1 MPKNTAPATSSDA
14 ASKADLSVKLPKL
27 RKVRGGHKAYS
38 MKALE
43 QTRTLLGAPQLS
55 DSLKLRQN
63 KKVLE
68 EKLEKISDLDDQIL
82 GLLDNEDAIAAEI
95 NESGEFRETVYEIL
109 LKIDDKLRKI
119 EVTPGGSGAQNQT
132 PVVQGGGTSFTKLP
146 KLQLRKFNGKPHKF
160 YEFWDSFQASVDS
173 NPNLSDALKLEY
185 LKAQCEG
192 TAYQAV
198 AGFELSDANYKTVVD
213 ILKGRFGQ
221 RQTILDSHIDAL
233 LTINTLGKHA
243 DIADI
248 RKFYDT
254 VEAHC
259 RGLQAIG
266 VDPKSYSIILVNM
279 VQKKLPEE
287 IRLILSRKMNET
299 CGDSDWELSELL
311 NCLRIEIEAR
321 EKCAPERK
329 DVKRANIGYPTAAAL
344 TTGTSKATCTFC
356 KGAHTTSECH
366 IVTDIRE
373 RRNILKREGRC
384 YLCLRKGGH
393 LARECQSS
401 IKCFT
406 CKGRHHVALCENRN
420 RPGQVVYRQSK
431 NEGDRSSSFP
441 RRKADQASQ
450 TNIAEPATSFCGM
463 NVKGNS
469 EGKGYLLQTAFV
481 IAANPEDPSKEVKL
495 RLLIDSGSQRSYV
508 TQRARALL
516 ELPTAN
522 QEEIMIKAF
531 GTNKAVIQHC
541 DVVPICLKSRLSN
554 FETGIKALEV
564 PSICSPLQGQAIRQ
578 AKSQYVHLN
587 GLKLADYP
595 PDIMQDLSVDILL
608 GCDVMWKI
616 MTGEIIK
623 GNCEE
628 SPVAIGT
635 HFGWVLSGPVEHIQD
650 SLQTSVNLVITSA
663 LRTDTKPVV
672 IDYYDSVLHADS
684 IMEKKVDDLFNLE
697 AIGISEIDSVHEA
710 FTKDIKFV
718 DGHYVVRLPWRQH
731 HDILPDNYEL
741 SGNRL
746 SSTLKRLRKDPPLL
760 REYDRVIQEQSRM
773 GIIEAVQPTLINHMK
788 DRVHYLSHHAVVR
801 KEALTTKVRVVM
813 DGSAKVQANAPSLN
827 ECLHTGPSLTPNILD
842 ILIRFRW
849 FKVALVSDIEKAFHM
864 ITVDEQDR
872 DALRFLWIDDIYA
885 NDPKLVCYRFSKVV
899 FGLNCS
905 PFLLGATLNYHIQ
918 NCKLD
923 DAKLKEILTQSTY
936 VDDVV
941 MGADTV
947 ERAYGIYE
955 KAKSFLLKGGF
966 NLRKWRTSDK
976 ALQSV
981 IDSKEISQPEHAM
994 KVESDESS
1002 YVQATVGDAS
1012 QLKPNECKVLGIK
1025 WNSSAD
1031 NLILTFERLVLMGKE
1046 LPPTKRN
1053 LLKVAASLFDPVGF
1067 ISPVAVQLKI
1077 LLQEAC
1083 LLNLEWDMSLP
1094 ESLTNVYLAFLKD
1107 LENALSI
1114 TLPRCYFDVAQGDM
1128 EQYSLHGF
1136 CDASNKA
1143 YCAVIYLVQ
1152 KTDVGYKSTFV
1163 ASKSRVVPL
1172 KKLTIPRLELIAALI
1187 LARLLI
1193 TVKNALENQV
1203 KFESVN
1209 CWSDSTIVLSWL
1221 KNDRSYKQFVS
1232 HRAKEIL
1239 KLTSPDMWNH
1249 CPTEYNPADVGSR
1262 GQSVRDLRANQL
1274 WWHGPEWLES
1284 SKENYPV
1291 QPSKTQLETEE
1302 CYQEIRQELTILLAK
1317 NELKGNVNLDKI
1329 LDVNK
1334 FSSYNRLLKCT
1345 ALVLRFIS
1353 NMKSRVQ
1360 KRHNEIKVEELEP
1373 SELEQAERLW
1383 IKTLQIHMQ
1392 EDRNFKQLEHR
1403 LGLFNDSEEIVRCQG
1418 RIENSSL
1425 KYETKFPAL
1434 LPSNHQVTNLIIKEA
1449 HEKVLHNGLKST
1461 LNEVRSKFWVT
1472 RGRQKVKKV
1481 VKDCSTCMRYESKHY
1496 QYPAPPQ
1503 LPDFRVQ
1510 GSEAFES
1517 VGTDLAGPL
1526 FTKYTPGEKETHK
1539 VWIVIF
1545 TCSLSRA
1552 VHLEI
1557 MQNMSAEQFIM
1568 ALRRFISRRGKPNL
1582 ILSDNAKTFQKSK
1595 EILQELFENKE
1606 VKKYLTVSRIKWTN
1620 ILSKAPWHGSIYE
1633 RLIKSVKRSLKKILR
1648 NASVTQDELYTLIV
1662 EIEGTLNNRPLTYL
1676 SAEEFD
1682 KALTP
1687 SHLICGRR
1695 LESLPDREIKDV
1707 TEENLNRELLVKR
1720 QEFIAKLLSHW
1731 WNRWKHE
1738 YLVDLRESHN
1748 LSTKRVGQPN
1758 IAVGD
1763 VVTVHEDKTPRGFWR
1778 LGKIEELIISKDKRV
1793 RGAAVKV
1800 SSPTGRK
1807 TLINRPLSKLFPVE
1821 VKDRHIPTLLG
1832 TSIQQGV
1839 EFVNEKQSS
1848 RPKRIAALD
1857 ANVLRRLRDAL

>member
-1 MPKNTAPATSSDA
+1 MPKDTASATSSDA
-14 ASKADLSVKLPKL
+14 ASRVDLSVELPKL
-27 RKVRGGHKAYS
+27 RRVRGGHKAYS
-38 MKALE
+38 TKTLV
-43 QTRTLLGAPQLS
+43 QTRALLDAPQS
-55 DSLKLRQN
+55 IDSLKLRQN
-63 KKVLE
+63 KRVLE

-82 GLLDNEDAIAAEI
+82 GLLDDEDTIAAEI
-95 NESGEFRETVYEIL
+95 NESGEFRESVYEIL
-109 LKIDDKLRKI
+109 FKIEDKLRKI
-119 EVTPGGSGAQNQT
+119 EITPGGSGVPNQASG
-132 PVVQGGGTSFTKLP
+132 VQGGGASFTKLP

-160 YEFWDSFQASVDS
+160 QEFWDSFHASVDS

-233 LTINTLGKHA
+233 LSINTLGRHA
-243 DIADI
+243 DIADV

-287 IRLILSRKMNET
+287 IKLILSRKMNES
-299 CGDSDWELSELL
+299 CGENDWELSDLL
-311 NCLRIEIEAR
+311 NYLRIEIEAR
-321 EKCAPERK
+321 EKCAPGKKE
-329 DVKRANIGYPTAAAL
+329 VNRAKVGYPTAAAL
-344 TTGTSKATCTFC
+344 TTGSAKATCTFC
-356 KGAHTTSECH
+356 KGSHNTSECH
-366 IVTDIRE
+366 VVTDIRE
-373 RRNILKREGRC
+373 RKNILRREGRC
-384 YLCLRKGGH
+384 YLCLRRGGH
-393 LARECQSS
+393 LVRDCQSS

-406 CKGRHHVALCENRN
+406 CKGRHHVALCESRR
-420 RPGQVVYRQSK
+420 RPGQVSYNQSRCEE
-431 NEGDRSSSFP
+431 NRSSSLS
-441 RRKADQASQ
+441 RRQVDQGSQ
-450 TNIAEPATSFCGM
+450 TNSTEPSTSFCGM
-463 NVKGNS
+463 NLKGNP

-481 IAANPEDPSKEVKL
+481 IATNPEDPSKEVKL
-495 RLLIDSGSQRSYV
+495 RLVIDSGSQRSYV

-531 GTNKAVIQHC
+531 GADEAVIQNC
-541 DVVPICLKSRLSN
+541 CVVPIGLRSRLSN
-554 FETGIKALEV
+554 FQTEIKALEV
-564 PSICSPLQGQAIRQ
+564 PSICSPLQGQAIRH

-595 PDIMQDLSVDILL
+595 PDNVQDLSVDILL

-635 HFGWVLSGPVEHIQD
+635 HFGWVLSGPIENIQGG
-650 SLQTSVNLVITSA
+650 LQTSVNLVMTSA
-663 LRTDTKPVV
+663 LRTDTKPIIV
-672 IDYYDSVLHADS
+672 DYYDSVSQADG
-684 IMEKKVDDLFNLE
+684 IIEKRVDDLFNLE
-697 AIGISEIDSVHEA
+697 AIGISEIDSVHET

-718 DGHYVVRLPWRQH
+718 DGHYSVRLPWREH

-741 SGNRL
+741 SANRL
-746 SSTLKRLRKDPPLL
+746 SSTLKRLRKDQPLFL
-760 REYDRVIQEQSRM
+760 EYDRVIQEQAQM
-773 GIIEAVQPTLINHMK
+773 GIIEEVKPTLIKQMK

-813 DGSAKVQANAPSLN
+813 DGSAKVKANAPSLN

-842 ILIRFRW
+842 ILLRFRW

-872 DALRFLWIDDIYA
+872 DALRFLWIDDVYA
-885 NDPKLVCYRFSKVV
+885 TDPKLVCYRFSKVV

-918 NCKLD
+918 NCKLE
-923 DAKLKEILTQSTY
+923 DATLKDTLTQSTY

-947 ERAYGIYE
+947 ERAHEIYARA
-955 KAKSFLLKGGF
+955 KAFLLKGGF
-966 NLRKWRTSDK
+966 KLRKWRTSDK
-976 ALQSV
+976 TLQDM
-981 IDSKEISQPEHAM
+981 IDDKEIAKPVQVK

-1002 YVQATVGDAS
+1002 YVQATVGEAS

-1025 WNSSAD
+1025 WNSSDD
-1031 NLILTFERLVLMGKE
+1031 NLIFTFERLVLMSKE
-1046 LPPTKRN
+1046 LPPKKRN
-1053 LLKVAASLFDPVGF
+1053 ILKVAASLFDPIGF
-1067 ISPVAVQLKI
+1067 ISPVTIRLKI

-1083 LLNLEWDMSLP
+1083 SLKLEWDTSLP
-1094 ESLTNVYLAFLKD
+1094 KSLNNVYLALLKD
-1107 LENALSI
+1107 LENVVNV
-1114 TLPRCYFDVAQGDM
+1114 TLPRCYFDGAQGDK
-1128 EQYSLHGF
+1128 ELYSLHAF
-1136 CDASNKA
+1136 CDASIKA
-1143 YCAVIYLVQ
+1143 YCAVIYLVR
-1152 KTDVGYKSTFV
+1152 KTDVGYKSSFV

-1187 LARLLI
+1187 LARLLTTI
-1193 TVKNALENQV
+1193 KNALENQLT
-1203 KFESVN
+1203 FESVN

-1232 HRAKEIL
+1232 HRTKEIL
-1239 KLTSPDMWNH
+1239 KLTSPDMWSH
-1249 CPTEYNPADVGSR
+1249 CPTECNPADIGSR
-1262 GQSVRDLRANQL
+1262 GQSLKDLKANQL
-1274 WWHGPEWLES
+1274 WWNGPEWLEN
-1284 SKENYPV
+1284 SKESYPV
-1291 QPSKTQLETEE
+1291 QPSESQLETEE
-1302 CYQEIRQELTILLAK
+1302 CYQEIRQELTTLLAS
-1317 NELKGNVNLDKI
+1317 NELKGKVNLDKI
-1329 LDVNK
+1329 FDVNR
-1334 FSSYNRLLKCT
+1334 FSSYNRLMRST

-1353 NMKSRVQ
+1353 NMKSLAQ
-1360 KRHNEIKVEELEP
+1360 KRHDEIKIRELEP

-1383 IKTLQIHMQ
+1383 IKTLQIHVQ
-1392 EDRNFKQLEHR
+1392 EEQNFKQLEHQ
-1403 LGLFNDSEEIVRCQG
+1403 LGLFKDSEEILRCQG

-1434 LPSNHQVTNLIIKEA
+1434 LPGNHHLTSLIIKDA
-1449 HEKVLHNGLKST
+1449 HERALHNGLKST
-1461 LNEVRSKFWVT
+1461 LNEVRSKFWIT
-1472 RGRQKVKKV
+1472 KGRQRVKKEI
-1481 VKDCSTCMRYESKHY
+1481 KGCNTCMRFESKQY

-1503 LPDFRVQ
+1503 LPDFRVE

-1526 FTKYTPGEKETHK
+1526 FTKRTPGEKETHK

-1545 TCSLSRA
+1545 TCSLSWA

-1582 ILSDNAKTFQKSK
+1582 LISDNAKTFQKSK
-1595 EILQELFENKE
+1595 EILQELYESE
-1606 VKKYLTVSRIKWTN
+1606 RVKKYLTGSRIKWIN
-1620 ILSKAPWHGSIYE
+1620 ILAKAPWHGSIYE

-1676 SAEEFD
+1676 SADEFD

-1695 LESLPDREIKDV
+1695 LESLPDREIKGV
-1707 TEENLNRELLVKR
+1707 TEENLNRNLLLRR

-1738 YLVDLRESHN
+1738 YLVNLRESHN
-1748 LSTKRVGQPN
+1748 LATKGIGQTN
-1758 IAVGD
+1758 VTVGD

-1778 LGKIEELIISKDKRV
+1778 LGKIEELIVSKDKRV
-1793 RGAAVKV
+1793 RGATVKV
-1800 SSPTGRK
+1800 SSPTGRM

-1821 VKDRHIPTLLG
+1821 VKDRNIPTLPE
-1832 TSIQQGV
+1832 TSVGQGA
-1839 EFVNEKQSS
+1839 ETINEIQSS

-1857 ANVLRRLRDAL
+1857 ANVLRRLRDTF